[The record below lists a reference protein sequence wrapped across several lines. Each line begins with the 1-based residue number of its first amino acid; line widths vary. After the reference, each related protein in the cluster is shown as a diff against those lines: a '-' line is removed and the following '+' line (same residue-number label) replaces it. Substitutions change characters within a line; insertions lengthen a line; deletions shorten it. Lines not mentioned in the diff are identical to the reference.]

1 MKNVQISEELFI
13 RICTYFLADKNDI
26 LNERIIKDML
36 TDKLDKMA
44 KREEYTKKINT
55 K

>member
-1 MKNVQISEELFI
+1 MKNVQISEELFT
-13 RICTYFLADKNDI
+13 RLCTYFLADKNDI

-44 KREEYTKKINT
+44 KREEYTKKLN
-55 K
+55 KK

>member
-1 MKNVQISEELFI
+1 MKNVQISEELFT
-13 RICTYFLADKNDI
+13 RICTYFLADKSDI
-26 LNERIIKDML
+26 LNEQIIRNML

-44 KREEYTKKINT
+44 KREEYTKKLNT

>member
-1 MKNVQISEELFI
+1 MKNVQINEELFV
-13 RICTYFLADKNDI
+13 RLCTYHLADKTDV
-26 LNERIIKDML
+26 LNEQIIKDML